1 MQPKPPAVVRPA
13 ASLVVVRPAPVA
25 GAGFELL
32 LLRRSDRGDQNSG
45 AWVFPGGLVE
55 RDEARAGAWC
65 SGLDDA
71 AASARLGLAAGGL
84 DFFLA
89 AVRECF
95 EEADLLFAR
104 NAHGATVAVGREH
117 ETARTALRERTL
129 DFATFCERES
139 LSLAMDDLAYM
150 AHWVTPIGMPKRF
163 DTRFF
168 LAVLPHGQTVSHDGV
183 EVVDHAWLSPASI
196 LAAGDSM
203 HLLRVTRAIIKL
215 VAGFDGV
222 ASLMDWA
229 QSGRA
234 VPSVHPRRCRD
245 ANGPSSVLPDH
256 PAYDELGLL
265 DPLGAGTVWDTL
277 RPGETVDLLPG
288 LQRTA
293 GEGRASHRYLIG
305 ATGPQSA
312 GTELTFDAHGQ
323 PHAAS
328 TAALEPVVLTDG
340 SRAWLLRSAGVLFA
354 GPSLPP
360 GAPLPAA
367 LRGVVRAIA
376 RGQGF
381 LEAVES
387 LQ

>member
-1 MQPKPPAVVRPA
+1 MHSRTPAAMRPA
-13 ASLVVVRPAPVA
+13 ASLVVVRPAPAA
-25 GAGFELL
+25 GSGFELL
-32 LLRRSDRGDQNSG
+32 LLRRSERGDQNSG

-65 SGLDDA
+65 GGLDDA
-71 AASARLGLAAGGL
+71 VASARLGLAAGGL

-95 EEADLLFAR
+95 EEAGLLFAR
-104 NAHGATVAVGREH
+104 NTQGASVAVGREH
-117 ETARTALRERTL
+117 EIARAALRERTL
-129 DFATFCERES
+129 DFATFCEREG
-139 LSLAMDDLAYM
+139 LSLATDDLAYI

-168 LAVLPHGQTVSHDGV
+168 LAVQPLGQTVLHDGV
-183 EVVDHAWLSPASI
+183 EVVDHAWRSPASI
-196 LAAGDSM
+196 LAAGDAM
-203 HLLRVTRAIIKL
+203 HLLRVTRAIVKIL
-215 VAGFDGV
+215 AGFDGV
-222 ASLMDWA
+222 ASLMQWA

-234 VPSVHPRRCRD
+234 VPSVHPRRCRE

-265 DPLGAGTVWDTL
+265 DPLGAGTVWCML
-277 RPGETVDLLPG
+277 RPGEAVDLLPG
-288 LQRTA
+288 LQRVA
-293 GEGRASHRYLIG
+293 GEGEATHRYRIG
-305 ATGPQSA
+305 VAGTESA
-312 GTELTFDAHGQ
+312 GTELTFDAHGE

-328 TAALEPVVLTDG
+328 TAGLEAVALTDG
-340 SRAWLLRSAGVLFA
+340 RRAWLLRSAGVLFA

-376 RGQGF
+376 RGHGF
-381 LEAVES
+381 LVAAES